1 MVFDRKLYV
10 IPNKNDEQNRIMSI
24 LSGTNFAVP
33 HEFQFVV
40 ATPSELQL
48 CDVRHCNV
56 PLLTWNLNMKYAI
69 CFVCRSV

>member
-1 MVFDRKLYV
+1 
-10 IPNKNDEQNRIMSI
+10 MSI

-48 CDVRHCNV
+48 CDVRHLQCAASYV
-56 PLLTWNLNMKYAI
+56 ESQHEVRQYVLFVTVFELVLLKCEFMQLSY
-69 CFVCRSV
+69 VRR